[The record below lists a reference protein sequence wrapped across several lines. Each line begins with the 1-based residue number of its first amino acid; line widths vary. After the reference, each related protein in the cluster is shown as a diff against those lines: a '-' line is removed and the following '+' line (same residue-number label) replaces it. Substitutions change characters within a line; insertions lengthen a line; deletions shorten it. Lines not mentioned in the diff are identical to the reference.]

1 MPPVRTAQ
9 RALMSLPTLA
19 PIPLYLPVRIVEVTP
34 TLVRTDNGRKFR
46 RADLTAIGYTED
58 EKRAGGFVARLI
70 PDTHPYYRTARDQH
84 IANLLRTT
92 AHQQL
97 RQWQRYPYSHTTA
110 RNAAAAL
117 TSLADH
123 LDPKD

>member
-1 MPPVRTAQ
+1 MPETRRGQA
-9 RALMSLPTLA
+9 ALMTL
-19 PIPLYLPVRIVEVTP
+19 PIPGPTPYYQPVRIIGHTP
-34 TLVRTDNGRKFR
+34 TQVHLDNGRKFR

-58 EKRAGGFVARLI
+58 EKRAGAFVARLI

-92 AHQQL
+92 AIQQL
-97 RQWQRYPYSHTTA
+97 RDWQRYPYSHTAA
-110 RNAAAAL
+110 RRAASAL
-117 TSLADH
+117 TTLADH